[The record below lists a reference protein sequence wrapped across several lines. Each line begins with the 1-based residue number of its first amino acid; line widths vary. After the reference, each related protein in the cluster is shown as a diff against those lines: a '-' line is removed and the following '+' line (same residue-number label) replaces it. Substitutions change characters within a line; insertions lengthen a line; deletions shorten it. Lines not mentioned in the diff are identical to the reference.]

1 MASATALTLPSTD
14 VMKPLQLT
22 IIPSS
27 GTSIAI
33 PDSNLLITNDD
44 VIQFTKAIIELVIQN
59 PEILAQMTKIGVSN
73 PTEALNELITRMT
86 NDITNNEVYT
96 INITSGNVSTG
107 DVSTGDVSAS
117 NGSMIGGSKYKCL
130 AIVYYL
136 VFTFIICL
144 FLGIGLTDILNIRP
158 NIVWLYGQIAEYIGL
173 IWMYVYSSTKLG
185 LGPQRDIYI
194 GYLAT
199 TICTALGITSLY
211 NLPSWMATIILG
223 GMGLIDAMCSN
234 WPLLIDPANKAAVDE
249 AERKTQVLDIISK
262 TQIPITINS
271 ETQMLNQTQIVLAL
285 FSGFHGQTSLLTPED
300 VRNKNF
306 ETFMH
311 GLSMV
316 NSQILSAIGNI
327 KDASYADFGR
337 LLVVELKKLQSKL
350 IRGMLAANEGRPS
363 AEEALKLV
371 EIKRMIG
378 TIESSTSNAA
388 SGSSAATN
396 TTTVATSPRR
406 GSNSPGRGNNN
417 QGNVD
422 PYGPGGRGWGGKRRS
437 RRRIQKSKRGAK
449 HGGKSR
455 MRTKKRRMSK
465 RKYRR

>member
-73 PTEALNELITRMT
+73 PTQALNDLITRMT
-86 NDITNNEVYT
+86 NDITNNVVYT

-107 DVSTGDVSAS
+107 DDSTGDVSAS
-117 NGSMIGGSKYKCL
+117 DGSMIGGSKYKCL

-185 LGPQRDIYI
+185 LAPQRDSYI
-194 GYLAT
+194 GYLVT

-363 AEEALKLV
+363 AAEALKLV

-378 TIESSTSNAA
+378 TIDSSTSNAA

-396 TTTVATSPRR
+396 TTTVATSPRQPR
-406 GSNSPGRGNNN
+406 GNSPGRGNNQGN
-417 QGNVD
+417 QGF
-422 PYGPGGRGWGGKRRS
+422 YSIGGRRS
-437 RRRIQKSKRGAK
+437 RRRMQKSKRG
-449 HGGKSR
+449 GRSR
-455 MRTKKRRMSK
+455 MRKMRTKKRRMSK